1 MQANAPTQFMKVSDY
16 VTEMDQMK
24 ATLGPGITFVK
35 DRANRGGWRR
45 DYLSGR
51 SKAWST
57 GPSRSSSPAAPVRS
71 PSPRSASSRTL
82 TETSSRSARSPRG
95 YGEILDSLSYV
106 TSPQPAGKIVVI
118 YGGQPTSA
126 WAVAHAIASRAGYIC
141 WLARSGITDEAN
153 PVGRNDAVMRIAKE
167 EGYMQK
173 GEILS
178 IDVRNDVRPVLEGF
192 VS

>member
-1 MQANAPTQFMKVSDY
+1 M
-16 VTEMDQMK
+16 
-24 ATLGPGITFVK
+24 
-35 DRANRGGWRR
+35 
-45 DYLSGR
+45 
-51 SKAWST
+51 
-57 GPSRSSSPAAPVRS
+57 
-71 PSPRSASSRTL
+71 
-82 TETSSRSARSPRG
+82 
-95 YGEILDSLSYV
+95 

-178 IDVRNDVRPVLEGF
+178 IDVRNDVRPGAPRVRLLIKWDSTTDEGNYLTVDQLVYAIGADPLGPGPGDV
-192 VS
+192 VSKAIKDDLAPLWEKIAGSP